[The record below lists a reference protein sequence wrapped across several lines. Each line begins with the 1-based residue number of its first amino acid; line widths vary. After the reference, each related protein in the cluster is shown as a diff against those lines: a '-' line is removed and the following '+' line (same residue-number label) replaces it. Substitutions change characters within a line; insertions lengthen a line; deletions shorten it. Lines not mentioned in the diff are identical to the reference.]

1 MLSALSISFSTLIR
15 LLSNNIML
23 IADDIAPQLSAIT
36 ADDLPI
42 PEDDHGEDVVPKEQ
56 QKEPLEQEK
65 AHDVVETNVESES
78 GAPLNEPISSAD
90 EPEPKTAR
98 KKKTMW
104 GRTSKKSS
112 E

>member
-1 MLSALSISFSTLIR
+1 
-15 LLSNNIML
+15 LSNNIVL
-23 IADDIAPQLSAIT
+23 ITDDIAPQLSAIT
-36 ADDLPI
+36 EDDLPI

-65 AHDVVETNVESES
+65 ARDAVETNVESER
-78 GAPLNEPISSAD
+78 GAPLVEPISPVD

-104 GRTSKKSS
+104 GRTSKLSS

>member
-1 MLSALSISFSTLIR
+1 
-15 LLSNNIML
+15 ML

-36 ADDLPI
+36 EDDLPI
-42 PEDDHGEDVVPKEQ
+42 PEDGHGEEGVVPKEQ

-65 AHDVVETNVESES
+65 AHDVVEANVESER
-78 GAPLNEPISSAD
+78 GAPLIEPISPAVPSEIREEVD

-112 E
+112 K

>member
-1 MLSALSISFSTLIR
+1 
-15 LLSNNIML
+15 ML

-56 QKEPLEQEK
+56 QTEPLEQEK
-65 AHDVVETNVESES
+65 AHDVAEANVESER
-78 GAPLNEPISSAD
+78 GAPLIEPISPAVPSEIREEVD